1 MPRTA
6 RTSDLMWQRL
16 FRRFE
21 GEATTLQSQL
31 RDMVVHGVMEG
42 FLQPGD
48 ALPSSRLLAQ
58 TLGLSRTTVSL
69 ALNALVDQ
77 GFLVARAR
85 SGIFVSEAASPPA
98 GRTAPVEAHTLR
110 EAPPED
116 RWRIRMKLTPSTQR
130 NIEKPTDWQQQPY
143 PFVYGQFDATLFP
156 FRDWRRCA
164 LDSLEARAVRRW
176 APDHIDR
183 DHEALIEQVH
193 ARLLPARGIWVAREQ
208 ILITS
213 GAQQGLFL
221 LAQLLMSEA
230 TEVGV
235 ETPGY
240 PDARNNF
247 ALRTQRLRGLPVD
260 DQGLVPGPEL
270 VGCDYVFVTP
280 SHQCPTTVT
289 LSMARRQALLAQAER
304 DDFIVIEDDHESEL
318 NFAAQ
323 PTPALKSLDTAQRV
337 IYLGSLSKTLAHGLR
352 LGFIVAPVELI
363 RELRALR
370 RLVMRHVPSNNQ
382 QAAASFI
389 AHGFHEAYVRRLV
402 GAYRERA
409 RALRQALAR
418 HAPQLAPAASHG
430 GSALWVS
437 GPSGLDT
444 QALARSLYREGVVVE
459 PGAVFYAAHEQP
471 CARMRIG
478 YSSIAL
484 DRIDAGVQV
493 LAQVLAAHLPKR

>member
-21 GEATTLQSQL
+21 GQSATLQGQL

-42 FLQPGD
+42 FLPPGG

-58 TLGLSRTTVSL
+58 TLGISRTTVSL
-69 ALNALVDQ
+69 ALDALVDQ

-85 SGIFVSEAASPPA
+85 SGTFVSEAALQHTGRAARADTHSQPAAPPA
-98 GRTAPVEAHTLR
+98 
-110 EAPPED
+110 D
-116 RWRIRMKLTPSTQR
+116 RWSSRLKLTPSTQH
-130 NIEKPTDWQQQPY
+130 NIEKPDDWQQQPY

-156 FRDWRRCA
+156 FRDWRCCA
-164 LDSLEARAVRRW
+164 LESLEARAVRRW

-193 ARLLPARGIWVAREQ
+193 ARLLPARGIWVEREQ

-289 LSMARRQALLAQAER
+289 LSLARRQVLLAQAER

-352 LGFIVAPVELI
+352 LGFIVAPVELV

-370 RLVMRHVPSNNQ
+370 RLMMRHVPSNNQ

-389 AHGFHEAYVRRLV
+389 GHGFHEAYVRRLV
-402 GAYRERA
+402 TTYRERA

-418 HAPQLAPAASHG
+418 HAPQLVPAASHG

-437 GPSGLDT
+437 GPDRLDT

-459 PGAVFYAAHEQP
+459 PGAVFYPDRDRP
-471 CARMRIG
+471 CARMRVG

-484 DRIDAGVQV
+484 DRIDPGVQL
-493 LAQVLAAHLPKR
+493 LAQVLAAHLPKP